1 MDVISLSMA
10 PSSISSGPASFLNLL
25 EAQLLLATKAG
36 VSVVQA
42 VGNGGPDEN
51 TVVSFS
57 PWILSVA
64 ASTTDRK
71 YRKSIII
78 GNGKVFSCGTLS
90 GIHFN
95 LSWLLISS
103 FLPICSNNSINSSFS
118 LCYL

>member
-1 MDVISLSMA
+1 MA
-10 PSSISSGPASFLNLL
+10 PSSVSPGPASFLNLL

-42 VGNGGPDEN
+42 VGNGGPDAN

-90 GIHFN
+90 GNSFQPILAVDLGN
-95 LSWLLISS
+95 GISRQPYPCITVPD
-103 FLPICSNNSINSSFS
+103 LG
-118 LCYL
+118 

>member
-10 PSSISSGPASFLNLL
+10 PSVSSGPASFLNLL

-78 GNGKVFSCGTLS
+78 GNGKAFSCGTLS

-103 FLPICSNNSINSSFS
+103 FLPICSHNSINSSFS